1 MKIVIFIIVAIF
13 AIFISGKKSDI
24 TILGEILALV
34 YLCNLFVRK
43 FPKIT
48 YVISSILT
56 FLILVNIGS
65 LIFAGNYISYQM
77 LSNMTALGNAIP
89 VYLTASVLAI
99 IVSFLP
105 IYDKK
110 LNKNIEKNKKIIVTS
125 IVWFFILISYS
136 ANLNTPVK
144 AYINTTKDFVII
156 KNKERKIAQE
166 NAQKRDEII
175 EKFTKNSMNGNIDI
189 NTEDMNLIVI
199 FTEGLSE
206 AVLDSNDKYADLTPN
221 LLKFQKESYN
231 FKNYYNHTAATYK
244 GIRGQLFSS
253 VQLIES
259 YEKNGDLSKITKT
272 PLTGLPQILKNQ
284 DYSTS
289 FINPEPK
296 HKDFAPYIKTLGF
309 EDYPELDVT
318 EKNGYKK
325 IDSDNPYL
333 TDEATYN
340 LIFDEA
346 KKKSNENK
354 KFFISAYTL
363 ETHAGFDTDE
373 KYKNGENQ
381 YLNKFHN
388 MDIQFGNFMKK
399 NGKEWSR

>member
-1 MKIVIFIIVAIF
+1 MVKKEFRNKLFKILSIMKIVIFIIVAIF

-77 LSNMTALGNAIP
+77 LNNINNFSALGNAIP

-105 IYDKK
+105 IYSKK
-110 LNKNIEKNKKIIVTS
+110 LNKNIEQNKKIIVTS
-125 IVWFFILISYS
+125 IVWFFILIFYS

-144 AYINTTKDFVII
+144 AYINTAKDFAII
-156 KNKERKIAQE
+156 KNQERKIAQE

-199 FTEGLSE
+199 FTEGLGE
-206 AVLDSNDKYADLTPN
+206 VVLDSNDKYAGLTPN
-221 LLKFQKESYN
+221 LLKFKKESYD

-253 VQLIES
+253 V
-259 YEKNGDLSKITKT
+259 
-272 PLTGLPQILKNQ
+272 
-284 DYSTS
+284 
-289 FINPEPK
+289 
-296 HKDFAPYIKTLGF
+296 
-309 EDYPELDVT
+309 
-318 EKNGYKK
+318 
-325 IDSDNPYL
+325 
-333 TDEATYN
+333 
-340 LIFDEA
+340 
-346 KKKSNENK
+346 
-354 KFFISAYTL
+354 
-363 ETHAGFDTDE
+363 
-373 KYKNGENQ
+373 
-381 YLNKFHN
+381 
-388 MDIQFGNFMKK
+388 
-399 NGKEWSR
+399 

>member
-199 FTEGLSE
+199 FTEGLGE
-206 AVLDSNDKYADLTPN
+206 VVLDSNDKYAGLTPN
-221 LLKFQKESYN
+221 LLKFKKESYD

-259 YEKNGDLSKITKT
+259 YEKNG
-272 PLTGLPQILKNQ
+272 
-284 DYSTS
+284 
-289 FINPEPK
+289 
-296 HKDFAPYIKTLGF
+296 
-309 EDYPELDVT
+309 
-318 EKNGYKK
+318 
-325 IDSDNPYL
+325 
-333 TDEATYN
+333 
-340 LIFDEA
+340 
-346 KKKSNENK
+346 
-354 KFFISAYTL
+354 
-363 ETHAGFDTDE
+363 
-373 KYKNGENQ
+373 
-381 YLNKFHN
+381 
-388 MDIQFGNFMKK
+388 
-399 NGKEWSR
+399 KEWSR